1 MNAAEQASS
10 IEFASKIA
18 AVVRLMKAGVPD
30 LRADLKPWT
39 NDPQTRGLID
49 PDSIDI
55 GFHFPGVSR
64 SFKCRSLLV
73 QIRFCDLSAFDD
85 TDAGQDRPDGDAE
98 TTAAADVSRYRV
110 IGVEV
115 AGFDHRGQRWQL
127 STIDDW
133 HCEGEE
139 VPMAKQAHQL
149 KQCCREI
156 FEVFRAAH

>member
-1 MNAAEQASS
+1 MNASEQASS

-18 AVVRLMKAGVPD
+18 AVVRLMKANVPD

-64 SFKCRSLLV
+64 SYKCRSLLV
-73 QIRFCDLSAFDD
+73 QIRFCDLGVFDD
-85 TDAGQDRPDGDAE
+85 DTL
-98 TTAAADVSRYRV
+98 AADRSEANAAPAYRV

-133 HCEGEE
+133 HCEGDD
-139 VPMAKQAHQL
+139 VPMAEPAQRL
-149 KQCCREI
+149 KQCCRQI
-156 FEVFRAAH
+156 FEVFRQG

>member
-1 MNAAEQASS
+1 
-10 IEFASKIA
+10 
-18 AVVRLMKAGVPD
+18 MKANVPD

-39 NDPQTRGLID
+39 NDPQTRGLLD

-73 QIRFCDLSAFDD
+73 QIRFCDLGGFEAGDLATITTPDSPSASSQ
-85 TDAGQDRPDGDAE
+85 A
-98 TTAAADVSRYRV
+98 YRV
-110 IGVEV
+110 IGVEI

-133 HCEGEE
+133 HCEGDDIPKLE
-139 VPMAKQAHQL
+139 QASQL
-149 KQCCREI
+149 KQCCRQI
-156 FEVFRAAH
+156 FEVFRQAPIGSE

>member
-18 AVVRLMKAGVPD
+18 AVVRLMKAGLPD

-64 SFKCRSLLV
+64 LFKCRSLLV
-73 QIRFCDLSAFDD
+73 QIRFCDLSGFEG
-85 TDAGQDRPDGDAE
+85 DATEPDGGEAPS
-98 TTAAADVSRYRV
+98 SRRV
-110 IGVEV
+110 IGVEM

-139 VPMAKQAHQL
+139 VPTGEQAQQL
-149 KQCCREI
+149 KQCCRQI
-156 FEVFRAAH
+156 FEVFRSS

>member
-18 AVVRLMKAGVPD
+18 AVVHLMKGNVPD

-39 NDPQTRGLID
+39 NDPQTRDLVD

-64 SFKCRSLLV
+64 SFRCRSLLV
-73 QIRFCDLSAFDD
+73 QIRFCNLTVFDD
-85 TDAGQDRPDGDAE
+85 DDTSVTEAGTVAP
-98 TTAAADVSRYRV
+98 TYRV

-133 HCEGEE
+133 HCEGDD
-139 VPMAKQAHQL
+139 VPLPPQAQKL
-149 KQCCREI
+149 KQCCRQI
-156 FEVFRAAH
+156 FELFRQPQSA

>member
-18 AVVRLMKAGVPD
+18 AVVSLMKVGLPD

-73 QIRFCDLSAFDD
+73 QIRFADLGSFDEGTE
-85 TDAGQDRPDGDAE
+85 TDGV
-98 TTAAADVSRYRV
+98 TAANRV
-110 IGVEV
+110 IGVEM
-115 AGFDHRGQRWQL
+115 AGFDHRGQQWQL

-133 HCEGEE
+133 HCEGDDT
-139 VPMAKQAHQL
+139 PLAPQAQQL
-149 KQCCREI
+149 KQCCRQI
-156 FEVFRAAH
+156 FEVFRQSVG